1 MKKSS
6 RETEWK
12 ERPDRTV
19 GVDLGDR
26 FSRYC
31 VLNSDGEVIEEGRV
45 RTNESPCGGT
55 PSLSVPHAV
64 EQGAFQ
70 ARGFGGQP
78 ELPVLRRAYL
88 GRRQERKHSEFNP
101 QSYVNV
107 WVQQGLDSDL
117 LPGTSNRHP
126 QAAGA

>member
-45 RTNESPCGGT
+45 RTNEESLRRHTESVCAPCCGT
-55 PSLSVPHAV
+55 RRISGAWLWRPTGAPGSSASLSRSPAGTQTFRVQSPKLR
-64 EQGAFQ
+64 ERLGT
-70 ARGFGGQP
+70 ARA
-78 ELPVLRRAYL
+78 R
-88 GRRQERKHSEFNP
+88 
-101 QSYVNV
+101 
-107 WVQQGLDSDL
+107 
-117 LPGTSNRHP
+117 
-126 QAAGA
+126 